1 MKHKRFKK
9 KASTHLHE
17 WIDHCIAKGPQMI
30 IRSSLPKA
38 TLVPFEHWQKL
49 LNTQQPSLKELLL
62 SDDNRG
68 ELVIPKRGRCR
79 TRRNIHF
86 I

>member
-9 KASTHLHE
+9 TASTYLQE
-17 WIDHCIAKGPQMI
+17 WIDHCIAKGPKRI

-38 TLVPFEHWQKL
+38 ELVPFEYWQIL
-49 LNTQQPSLKELLL
+49 LRTQQPSLKELLL

-79 TRRNIHF
+79 SPRNINF